1 MNTKSTVEYKMTET
15 MAKVILN
22 ARKNKKS
29 DPQEYLVNY
38 VNTQMGLLHPC
49 VRVLTF

>member
-1 MNTKSTVEYKMTET
+1 MNMNNTVEYKMTQTLANE
-15 MAKVILN
+15 IL
-22 ARKNKKS
+22 RKRSNKKS

-38 VNTQMGLLHPC
+38 VNTHMGLLRPC